1 MKKIFIP
8 LLCILFVLCL
18 AFPAFAEEEAPEAK
32 SAPVAVTETPAEAE
46 TTEAPP
52 TATEKSES
60 TVSEISDAIKE
71 WTPEILSAA
80 ALAFSAII
88 TYLFKKGL
96 LPGVAKALTKIDGS
110 VEQYNEMAKKLVD
123 TLTEELK
130 LSKEETSALMEKF
143 TVSETEMRR
152 ALDVS
157 SKILLAQSESLF
169 ELLEH
174 TNLPADVKAEI
185 AATHKAQAAEIAK
198 LMGGGNDEE

>member
-1 MKKIFIP
+1 MKKSFIP
-8 LLCILFVLCL
+8 LLCILFVLCM
-18 AFPAFAEEEAPEAK
+18 AFPAFAEEEAPEAT
-32 SAPVAVTETPAEAE
+32 SAPVTVTETPAESE

-60 TVSEISDAIKE
+60 TVSELSDAIKE
-71 WTPEILSAA
+71 WTPEIMSAA

>member
-8 LLCILFVLCL
+8 LLCILFVLCM
-18 AFPAFAEEEAPEAK
+18 AFPAFAEEEAPEAT
-32 SAPVAVTETPAEAE
+32 SAPVTVTETPAETE

-71 WTPEILSAA
+71 WTPEIMSAA
-80 ALAFSAII
+80 ALVFSAII
-88 TYLFKKGL
+88 TYLFKKAL

-110 VEQYNEMAKKLVD
+110 VEQYNELAKKLVD

-185 AATHKAQAAEIAK
+185 AAMHKAQAAEIAK
-198 LMGGGNDEE
+198 LMGGGSDEE